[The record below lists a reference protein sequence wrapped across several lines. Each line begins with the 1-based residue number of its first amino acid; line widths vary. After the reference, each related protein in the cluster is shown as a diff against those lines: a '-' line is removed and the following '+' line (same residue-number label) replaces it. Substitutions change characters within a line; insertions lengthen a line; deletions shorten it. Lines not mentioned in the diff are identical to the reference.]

1 MVHCQEWTFGTEGFL
16 ASSPQRSKRQIN
28 EAATKMAA
36 IFASSS
42 AVTSSSESSE
52 ARLKRLFFQKFLE
65 RLSLVC
71 VFFYLQSFT

>member
-52 ARLKRLFFQKFLE
+52 AR
-65 RLSLVC
+65 
-71 VFFYLQSFT
+71 